1 VQKAEREA
9 ALFLGTATDRMRL
22 SIFKPA
28 VHLLLV
34 AWATRVAA
42 DFQLYKLYSQDA
54 LIAGLAL
61 SDKCLEAL

>member
-1 VQKAEREA
+1 MRT
-9 ALFLGTATDRMRL
+9 LFLGTPIDRMLL
-22 SIFKPA
+22 SVFNPA

-34 AWATRVAA
+34 AWATHVAA

>member
-1 VQKAEREA
+1 M
-9 ALFLGTATDRMRL
+9 LL

-28 VHLLLV
+28 VHLLFV
-34 AWATRVAA
+34 AWATRVTA

-61 SDKCLEAL
+61 SDKCLGAL